1 MENVINKAISK
12 ITAECENKDYLIPF
26 EEYLTSICTTD
37 IIAEKILQENKTL
50 QACFDTMKGIAKKRA
65 VGGAAY
71 IPPEEGFQIIR
82 DYYGIDLTEKP
93 KQSNIIDITDL
104 L

>member
-50 QACFDTMKGIAKKRA
+50 QGCFDAMKAVARKRA